1 MMAKL
6 LYGATTSLDG
16 FIAGPGG
23 DMQWMNRLPGGNAIS
38 GELIPRIGSILVG
51 RNTWGGDDPNRGT
64 EREGP
69 FGGAWHGPQFVVTH
83 EPLADEPPDL
93 FFLDDLGAAIAA
105 AREAA
110 GEGYVMVHGADLARQ
125 CLAAG
130 EVDEVLMCV
139 APVLLGDGVRM
150 FAAPGGREVTLEP
163 VSVAAEPGATNLWF
177 RVAERRG
184 LSGR

>member
-1 MMAKL
+1 MAKL
-6 LYGATTSLDG
+6 LYGATCSLDG

-23 DMQWMNRLPGGNAIS
+23 DMQWMNRLPSGNS
-38 GELIPRIGSILVG
+38 LTGELVPQIGSILVG

-69 FGGAWHGPQFVVTH
+69 FGGTWHGSQFVVTH
-83 EPLADEPPDL
+83 EPLPDEPPDV
-93 FFLDDLGAAIAA
+93 FFMDDLAAAIAA

-110 GEGYVMVHGADLARQ
+110 GEKYVMILGADVARQ
-125 CLAAG
+125 CFELG

-150 FAAPGGREVTLEP
+150 FAEPGGREVELER
-163 VSVAAEPGATNLWF
+163 VRADAEPGATNLWF
-177 RVAERRG
+177 RLPPR
-184 LSGR
+184 